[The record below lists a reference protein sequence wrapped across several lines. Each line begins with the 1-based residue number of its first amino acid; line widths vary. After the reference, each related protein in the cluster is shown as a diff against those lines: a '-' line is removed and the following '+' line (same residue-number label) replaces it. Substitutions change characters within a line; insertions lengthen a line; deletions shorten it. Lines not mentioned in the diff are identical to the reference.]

1 MFWVFTLVAVL
12 LVAGCGGD
20 GDGDGG
26 TVGGTETT
34 SPSPSD
40 RLRDAIGEL
49 GAAIQKLAGK
59 PEDTLAPPKPVVLGE
74 STSGSLPPCS
84 GMNTPARKLGAAR
97 ASRVVKCLVD
107 GIRPK
112 PLRTSGKL
120 VKAASRH
127 ASRMVQARFFSHEDP
142 ANKSHVAE
150 RVRRTGYLQGVQGW
164 GVGENLAW
172 GTGVASTPA
181 GIVRAW
187 LNSPGH
193 RRNIMDRR
201 WTQTGVATVMSTP
214 KGAAGATFVQ
224 IFGFRK

>member
-1 MFWVFTLVAVL
+1 MLGVLALVAVL
-12 LVAGCGGD
+12 LTAGCGG
-20 GDGDGG
+20 GGGGGGG
-26 TVGGTETT
+26 TVQGTGTT
-34 SPSPSD
+34 RPSGVE
-40 RLRDAIGEL
+40 RLRQVIGEL

-59 PEDTLAPPKPVVLGE
+59 PEETLAPPKPVVLGE
-74 STSGSLPPCS
+74 ATSGRLPPCS
-84 GMNTPARKLGAAR
+84 GMDTTARELGAAR

-107 GIRPK
+107 GVRAK

-127 ASRMVQARFFSHEDP
+127 ANRMIQAKFFNHEDP
-142 ANKSHVAE
+142 ADKSHVTE
-150 RVRRTGYLQGVQGW
+150 RVRRTGYLQGIQGW

-214 KGAAGATFVQ
+214 QGAAGATFVQ
-224 IFGFRK
+224 LFGFRK